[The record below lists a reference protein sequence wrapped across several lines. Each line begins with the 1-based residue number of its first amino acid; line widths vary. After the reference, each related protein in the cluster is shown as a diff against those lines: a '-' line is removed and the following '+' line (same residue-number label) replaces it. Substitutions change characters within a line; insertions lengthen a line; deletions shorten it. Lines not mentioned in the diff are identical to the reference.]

1 MPASA
6 EIRPRERLTALV
18 AVALVQ
24 LTLGLVLLN
33 GLRVRVTQPMESA
46 QRLIEVALLHKPPPK
61 PVERQLKVANK
72 PRSSPAPRAK
82 PEPIGGSPG
91 PQPSHFA
98 PSITPL
104 VAIHPS
110 AAASGGGSGAGPAK
124 GSGSGGGS
132 GGQGYGASAGGSDLE
147 LISGEIFPSDY
158 PKHLGNAG
166 VGGRVSMTFT
176 VETTGQVR
184 NCRITHSSGVAE
196 LNSLTCRLMEQ
207 RFRFRP
213 STDRYGRPIPD
224 EVDWDHDWIA
234 PRD

>member
-6 EIRPRERLTALV
+6 QVRPRERVTALV

-24 LTLGLVLLN
+24 LVLGLVLLN
-33 GLRVRVTQPMESA
+33 GLRVRVTQPIESA
-46 QRLIEVALLHKPPPK
+46 QRLIEIALLHTPPPK
-61 PVERQLKVANK
+61 PVERELKVADK
-72 PRSSPAPRAK
+72 PQSSPAPRAA
-82 PEPIGGSPG
+82 PEPPGGSPG
-91 PQPSHFA
+91 PKPSHSA
-98 PSITPL
+98 PAITP
-104 VAIHPS
+104 VVTIRPS
-110 AAASGGGSGAGPAK
+110 AAPSGGGSGTGPAL

-132 GGQGYGASAGGSDLE
+132 GGQGYGEGGGGRDLE

-166 VGGRVSMTFT
+166 IGGRVGVTFT
-176 VETTGQVR
+176 VESNGQVR

-196 LNSLTCRLMEQ
+196 LDTLTCRLMEQ

-213 STDRYGRPIPD
+213 STDRDGRPIPD
-224 EVDWDHDWIA
+224 EVDWDQDWIA